1 MKGALAAM
9 LDPALLLRRAG
20 VVPDAW
26 QERVLRSRARSLL
39 LCCSR
44 QAGKSTVTAALAL
57 HAALRRDGALVLL
70 LAPSL
75 RQSREIHAKC
85 AALHAANAP
94 GLGSWGRARRRTR
107 DELVLGHGSRVLAL
121 PGAEATLR
129 GFSGPGLIAM
139 DEASRIP
146 DALYAAARPM
156 LAVGRGRLVALSTPF
171 GRQGWFWR
179 EWATGTGWERH
190 EVPWSTCPRIS
201 PEFIE
206 RERASLGDAWVEQEY
221 ACSFGSLTGLVYP
234 NFAQAWADSAPPS
247 EGEPV
252 GGIDFGWR
260 NPFAAVWG
268 VRTRDDVLWLTG
280 ERYLARAPL
289 HEHARALPRK
299 TIWHAD
305 PAGRT
310 EIEELR
316 AAGLRVWPG
325 NNALAGGIAAV
336 TARLETGRL
345 KLARGACPELEREA
359 GLYRYE
365 AAGGE
370 TPLDRDNHALAALR
384 YLVMGLDAG
393 RVGKWRNIPGDRR
406 A

>member
-1 MKGALAAM
+1 MLGALAAM
-9 LDPALLLRRAG
+9 LDPAALLRRAG
-20 VVPDAW
+20 VEPDPW
-26 QERVLRSRARSLL
+26 QERVLRSRAARLL

-57 HAALRRDGALVLL
+57 HAALRRERALVLL

-85 AALHAANAP
+85 AALLAANAP

-129 GFSGPGLIAM
+129 GFSGPGLIAL

-179 EWATGTGWERH
+179 EWAAGTGWERH
-190 EVPWSTCPRIS
+190 EAPWTACPRIS
-201 PEFIE
+201 PEFISL
-206 RERASLGDAWVEQEY
+206 ERAALGDAWVDQEY
-221 ACSFGSLTGLVYP
+221 GCSFGALTGLVYP
-234 NFAQAWADSAPPS
+234 GFASALADAPPP
-247 EGEPV
+247 EAGEPV

-268 VRTRDDVLWLTG
+268 LRTRDDVLWLTG
-280 ERYLARAPL
+280 ERYLARTPL
-289 HEHARALPRK
+289 HEHARALPKRA
-299 TIWHAD
+299 IWHAD

-336 TARLETGRL
+336 TARLGSGRL
-345 KLARGACPELEREA
+345 KVARGACPELAREA

-365 AAGGE
+365 AEGSEA
-370 TPLDRDNHALAALR
+370 PLDRDNHALAALR

-393 RVGKWRNIPGDRR
+393 RMGKTRVGSRG
-406 A
+406 

>member
-1 MKGALAAM
+1 MLGALAAM
-9 LDPALLLRRAG
+9 LDPAALLRRAG
-20 VVPDAW
+20 VEPDPW
-26 QERVLRSRARSLL
+26 QERVLRSRAARLL

-57 HAALRRDGALVLL
+57 HAALRRKRALVLL

-85 AALHAANAP
+85 AALLAANAP

-129 GFSGPGLIAM
+129 GFSGPGLIAL

-179 EWATGTGWERH
+179 EWAAGAGWERH
-190 EVPWSTCPRIS
+190 EAPWTACPRIS
-201 PEFIE
+201 PEFIAL
-206 RERASLGDAWVEQEY
+206 ERAALGDAWVEQEY
-221 ACSFGSLTGLVYP
+221 GCSFGALTGLVYP
-234 NFAQAWADSAPPS
+234 GFASAFADAPPPDA
-247 EGEPV
+247 GEPV
-252 GGIDFGWR
+252 GGIDFGRR

-268 VRTRDDVLWLTG
+268 FRTRDDVLWLTG
-280 ERYLARAPL
+280 ERYLARTPL
-289 HEHARALPRK
+289 HEHARALPGK
-299 TIWHAD
+299 AIWRAD

-336 TARLETGRL
+336 TARLESGRL
-345 KLARGACPELEREA
+345 RVARGACPELAREA

-365 AAGGE
+365 AEGSE

-393 RVGKWRNIPGDRR
+393 RMGKTRVV
-406 A
+406 

>member
-1 MKGALAAM
+1 MLGALAAM
-9 LDPALLLRRAG
+9 LDPAALLRRAG
-20 VVPDAW
+20 VEPDPW
-26 QERVLRSRARSLL
+26 QERVLRSRAARLL

-57 HAALRRDGALVLL
+57 HAALRRERALVLL

-85 AALHAANAP
+85 AALLAANAP

-129 GFSGPGLIAM
+129 GFSGPGLIAL

-179 EWATGTGWERH
+179 EWAAGAGWERH
-190 EVPWSTCPRIS
+190 EAPWTACPRIS
-201 PEFIE
+201 PEFIALE
-206 RERASLGDAWVEQEY
+206 RSALGDAWVEQEY
-221 ACSFGSLTGLVYP
+221 GCSFGALTGLVYP
-234 NFAQAWADSAPPS
+234 GFSSALADAPPPDA
-247 EGEPV
+247 GEPV

-268 VRTRDDVLWLTG
+268 LRTRDDVLWLTG
-280 ERYLARAPL
+280 ERYLARTPL
-289 HEHARALPRK
+289 HEHARALPK
-299 TIWHAD
+299 KGIWHAD

-336 TARLETGRL
+336 TARLESGRL
-345 KLARGACPELEREA
+345 KVARGACPELAREA

-365 AAGGE
+365 AEGSE

-393 RVGKWRNIPGDRR
+393 RMGKTRVG
-406 A
+406 

>member
-1 MKGALAAM
+1 MLGALAAM
-9 LDPALLLRRAG
+9 LDPAALLRRAG
-20 VVPDAW
+20 VEPDPW
-26 QERVLRSRARSLL
+26 QERVLRSRAARLL

-57 HAALRRDGALVLL
+57 HAALRRERALVLL

-85 AALHAANAP
+85 AALLAANAP

-129 GFSGPGLIAM
+129 GFSGPGLIAL

-179 EWATGTGWERH
+179 EWAAGAGWERH
-190 EVPWSTCPRIS
+190 EAPWTACPRIS
-201 PEFIE
+201 PEFISL
-206 RERASLGDAWVEQEY
+206 ERAALGDAWVEQEY
-221 ACSFGSLTGLVYP
+221 GCSFGALTGLVYP
-234 NFAQAWADSAPPS
+234 GFASAFADAPPPDA
-247 EGEPV
+247 GEPV

-268 VRTRDDVLWLTG
+268 LRTRDDVLWLTG
-280 ERYLARAPL
+280 ERYLARTPL
-289 HEHARALPRK
+289 HEHARALPAK
-299 TIWHAD
+299 AIWRAD

-336 TARLETGRL
+336 TARLESGRL
-345 KLARGACPELEREA
+345 RVARGACPELAREA

-365 AAGGE
+365 AEGSE

-393 RVGKWRNIPGDRR
+393 RMGKTRVV
-406 A
+406 

>member
-1 MKGALAAM
+1 MLGALAAM
-9 LDPALLLRRAG
+9 LDPAALLRRAG
-20 VVPDAW
+20 VEPDPW
-26 QERVLRSRARSLL
+26 QERVLRSRAARLL

-57 HAALRRDGALVLL
+57 HAALRRERALVLL

-85 AALHAANAP
+85 AALLAANAP

-129 GFSGPGLIAM
+129 GFSGPGLIAL

-179 EWATGTGWERH
+179 EWAAGTGWERH
-190 EVPWSTCPRIS
+190 EAPWTACPRIS
-201 PEFIE
+201 PEFISL
-206 RERASLGDAWVEQEY
+206 ERAALGDAWVEQEY
-221 ACSFGSLTGLVYP
+221 GCSFGALTGLVYP
-234 NFAQAWADSAPPS
+234 GFASALADAPPP
-247 EGEPV
+247 EAGEPV

-268 VRTRDDVLWLTG
+268 LRTRDDVLWLTG
-280 ERYLARAPL
+280 ERYLARTPL
-289 HEHARALPRK
+289 HEHARALPKRA
-299 TIWHAD
+299 IWHAD

-336 TARLETGRL
+336 TARLESGRL
-345 KLARGACPELEREA
+345 KVARGACPS
-359 GLYRYE
+359 
-365 AAGGE
+365 
-370 TPLDRDNHALAALR
+370 
-384 YLVMGLDAG
+384 
-393 RVGKWRNIPGDRR
+393 WRARR
-406 A
+406 GCTGTRPRGARRRLTATTTRWRRCVTW